1 MRPRFTSALFL
12 VILFLQFAGFAS
24 TAALPPHAGMTWQ
37 RMSIAIGRR
46 MCFTTCR
53 IVEDP
58 ANHDIQPV
66 AATST
71 ISDTGSASTI
81 IDDPSVTSSSVAPV
95 STSTSDNDTSCST
108 PECQV
113 LSESTSASSV
123 SASTPSIINLF
134 VFGLTGASLSVLLSF
149 F

>member
-1 MRPRFTSALFL
+1 
-12 VILFLQFAGFAS
+12 
-24 TAALPPHAGMTWQ
+24 
-37 RMSIAIGRR
+37 

-58 ANHDIQPV
+58 VSIHYTVERFSKTNHPVLFVPEKANHDLQPV

-71 ISDTGSASTI
+71 ISDTDSASTI